1 MQSGYIESK
10 AADMER
16 ERSEPGKLERI
27 PSLGVEERLIARTA
41 GSTIAK

>member
-10 AADMER
+10 AADMKR
-16 ERSEPGKLERI
+16 ERSEPGKLELML
-27 PSLGVEERLIARTA
+27 SLGVDERFTARTA